1 VVGVLF
7 LFAVVDLPRG
17 ALFSIGLLNQVRK
30 VLWSLHLRR
39 SLRDFS
45 EAYLGLGLELEL
57 GAFGCT

>member
-30 VLWSLHLRR
+30 VLWSFHLRR